1 MSDTSPS
8 TTPPETPSTWMS
20 ILTGVIVFVLLAVC
34 VVIIVYLIKQG
45 QLNLYPV
52 SPFNYGDTI
61 AIRPALLSAN
71 QAGPQYLTAGGDPSF
86 NYGFLS
92 GPDACTI
99 PPAGGAG
106 IRMGAGARALQ
117 FTGTGNDDQSKWV
130 LERYS
135 AQPDPGNS
143 KVFYDANNG
152 LTYGFGNRFYL
163 RNKNNT
169 NDKDL
174 AGRVRYQLYNEADYG
189 LCYNMTPAVI
199 GSSDINCNWFETELI
214 VYFLP
219 TIYPDI
225 YWILFPTCQPN
236 PNNPPKLPDTTRE
249 NNNGIVSYRPWA
261 PWNSGNT
268 ACDNIGA
275 FNTCVNCQYNST
287 CSTQTFNP
295 FLSPFPPN
303 SYQLYPNV
311 MLMNNIASLPIST
324 TEGLPPLSEASNF
337 LFKITKA

>member
-71 QAGPQYLTAGGDPSF
+71 QAGPQYLTSGGTTCF
-86 NYGFLS
+86 NYNRLS
-92 GPDACTI
+92 ECETA
-99 PPAGGAG
+99 AG
-106 IRMGAGARALQ
+106 IRMGNGACALQ

-135 AQPDPGNS
+135 AWNQ
-143 KVFYDANNG
+143 YDANNG

-174 AGRVRYQLYNEADYG
+174 KGRVRYQLFNEYIRG

-199 GSSDINCNWFETELI
+199 GAGDAADNKCNWFETELI

-225 YWILFPTCQPN
+225 YWILFPTCQN
-236 PNNPPKLPDTTRE
+236 SNEGSVVLPDTTRSG
-249 NNNGIVSYRPWA
+249 NTGIVSYRPWA
-261 PWNSGNT
+261 PLNFSNTTCENT
-268 ACDNIGA
+268 ANAC
-275 FNTCVNCQYNST
+275 FNCRDLST

-295 FLSPFPPN
+295 FPIAPPN

-324 TEGLPPLSEASNF
+324 TEGLPPLSAASNF